1 MQSAPHTA
9 PTDATQAS
17 IAAFPTRPEDR
28 LRLALRR
35 LDEAI
40 GEQSEAVAGLR
51 EAIGDLS
58 GTMAR
63 LGASVAGYR
72 GALDSTAREIE
83 RALANARTL
92 QATADRMV
100 V

>member
-1 MQSAPHTA
+1 MQSPPDTA
-9 PTDATQAS
+9 QTDATQSS
-17 IAAFPTRPEDR
+17 IAVFPTRPEDR

-40 GEQSEAVAGLR
+40 GEQSDAVAGLR

-63 LGASVAGYR
+63 LGASVVGYR
-72 GALDSTAREIE
+72 GALDSTALEIE
-83 RALANARTL
+83 RALASARTL
-92 QATADRMV
+92 HATADRMV